1 MDGSIKFESLDTSYV
16 NLESLIRYLRDHDFV
31 GRLHLALDQYEA
43 DVFLYGADSPSVW
56 ESDHATGSG
65 AQGDAA
71 MERLLVRAL
80 EPRGLITI
88 YERRL
93 TEEVA
98 APEPEQPTAFVPD
111 KAMII
116 EPELQAEEMR
126 EQPTPWVPDKAT
138 ISEPEPQVAAVPEQ
152 AAESDPIIETLSDLE
167 AAIEATRLEP
177 PAENVDWYKLLR
189 ISGEL
194 IAAVERAIESAGGNF
209 SEYFRAVRVELG
221 DDYPFLD
228 PSVGEFN
235 YANAVVQLQGRPQA
249 SAFIASLTEGLRRTV
264 NKLASDDRNGA
275 HLRERV
281 ALELA
286 VAARKHGTSM
296 SEFSPHLDRIAGTR
310 VL

>member
-16 NLESLIRYLRDHDFV
+16 NLESLIRYLRDRDFV
-31 GRLHLALDQYEA
+31 GRLHVALDQYEA

-88 YERRL
+88 YER
-93 TEEVA
+93 TVPEPAEGS
-98 APEPEQPTAFVPD
+98 EPEQPTALVPD
-111 KAMII
+111 QAM
-116 EPELQAEEMR
+116 
-126 EQPTPWVPDKAT
+126 
-138 ISEPEPQVAAVPEQ
+138 ISEPEPQAAAVLEQ
-152 AAESDPIIETLSDLE
+152 AAAWETITETSSDLE
-167 AAIEATRLEP
+167 AAIEATKLEA
-177 PAENVDWYKLLR
+177 PAETVDWYKLLR

-194 IAAVERAIESAGGNF
+194 IAAVERAIESAGGDF
-209 SEYFRAVRVELG
+209 SEYFCAVRVELG

-228 PSVGEFN
+228 PSVGEFK
-235 YANAVVQLQGRPQA
+235 YANAVVQLQERPAA
-249 SAFIASLTEGLRRTV
+249 SAFIASLTECLRRIV
-264 NKLASDDRNGA
+264 SKLARDDRSGTR
-275 HLRERV
+275 LRERV

-296 SEFSPHLDRIAGTR
+296 SEFSPYLDRIAGTR

>member
-16 NLESLIRYLRDHDFV
+16 SLESLIRYLRDRDFV
-31 GRLHLALDQYEA
+31 GRLHVAMDQYEA

-71 MERLLVRAL
+71 MERLLVRAR
-80 EPRGLITI
+80 EPRGLITV
-88 YERRL
+88 YEHTV
-93 TEEVA
+93 TEEA
-98 APEPEQPTAFVPD
+98 AASEPEQPAALVPD
-111 KAMII
+111 
-116 EPELQAEEMR
+116 Q
-126 EQPTPWVPDKAT
+126 AT
-138 ISEPEPQVAAVPEQ
+138 ISEPEPQAAVPEQ
-152 AAESDPIIETLSDLE
+152 AAALEPITEISSDLA
-167 AAIEATRLEP
+167 AAIEATRLEA

-194 IAAVERAIESAGGNF
+194 IAAVERAIESSGGDF
-209 SEYFRAVRVELG
+209 SKHFREVRVELG

-228 PSVGEFN
+228 PSVGGFE
-235 YANAVVQLQGRPQA
+235 YAYAVVQLRERPGA
-249 SAFIASLTEGLRRTV
+249 SAFIASLTECLRRIV
-264 NKLASDDRNGA
+264 SKLAKDDRSGA
-275 HLRERV
+275 RLRERV